1 MTPELKTSCEVIF
14 QGHKSSADPITWNKH
29 AFQGLMSIGLCEMA
43 KETLI
48 QKNVIY
54 LPKPPKK
61 TITLLNPVVATASTF
76 EEAVAMIQE
85 KTPATVTT
93 ITEQPIYDE
102 ISFVGFVNYAD
113 MGEAQLIENTAAIMV
128 NEKWYTKPLFV
139 YLVWP
144 VTSLLISVI
153 IAWLMSEFVAIAF
166 R

>member
-14 QGHKSSADPITWNKH
+14 QEHKSSADPITWNKN
-29 AFQGLMSIGLCEMA
+29 AFRGLMSIGLCEMA

-54 LPKPPKK
+54 LPKPAKK

-76 EEAVAMIQE
+76 EEAVAMIEE
-85 KTPATVTT
+85 KIPASATT
-93 ITEQPIYDE
+93 ITEEPVYDE
-102 ISFVGFVNYAD
+102 ISFVGFVNHAD
-113 MGEAQLIENTAAIMV
+113 IDEVHPMENTATVMV
-128 NEKWYTKPLFV
+128 SEKWYLKPLFV

-144 VTSLLISVI
+144 ASSLVISVI
-153 IAWLMSEFVAIAF
+153 IAWLMSEFLAIAF